1 MRVCDRA
8 PRCGATEL
16 RQEAPLSVPVPLL
29 ELLRRLSDRDVRF
42 VLVGALAAGSWGYVR
57 ATDDIDLVPDPDP
70 ENLSRLIRTLEELGG
85 RVKLDERLL
94 DPKSVGIFVRAGDK
108 AYVVTALGDVDVL
121 QGLPQIP
128 RFEELE
134 AQAEDAQ
141 LEGLKVRVCSL
152 PHLIAMKRAAD
163 RPIDRIDL
171 DALRTAHP
179 EAFEDEESDRG

>member
-1 MRVCDRA
+1 M
-8 PRCGATEL
+8 
-16 RQEAPLSVPVPLL
+16 
-29 ELLRRLSDRDVRF
+29 
-42 VLVGALAAGSWGYVR
+42 
-57 ATDDIDLVPDPDP
+57 
-70 ENLSRLIRTLEELGG
+70 
-85 RVKLDERLL
+85 
-94 DPKSVGIFVRAGDK
+94 RAGDK

-179 EAFEDEESDRG
+179 EAFEDEEGDRGSPVTESRPAVGSTNRSCRAAPGRRHPGRPGGGRDP